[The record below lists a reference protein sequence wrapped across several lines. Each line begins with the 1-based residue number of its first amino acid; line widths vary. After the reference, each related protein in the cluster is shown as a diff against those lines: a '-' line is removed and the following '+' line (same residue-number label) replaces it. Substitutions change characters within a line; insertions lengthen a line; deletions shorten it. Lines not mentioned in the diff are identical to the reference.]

1 MIIGYDK
8 NEGNKKGYYSV
19 NIGDFMPDDARD
31 KAKEKWRRGNELFQ
45 KGDLRKAIVAYKQAL
60 HFSPNY
66 SNALYNLSLTYLT
79 LKEYDIA
86 YKLINKIK
94 GKEFEKD
101 DVRIVFARIC
111 DGLASKYWTE
121 AKDTV
126 SKVKPTSEFY
136 TEAEAALEEILGKE
150 YNYNKNKAERDTGI
164 DLKINEG
171 DTIIEGQIK
180 KINSISSELKMT
192 DFVGYGSIRGILTD
206 EIILPLKKPELF
218 KKHNVSTK
226 SGILLY
232 GPPGVGKTRLI
243 KSVSGEHGIKLF
255 PLRLNQVL
263 DMYTGN
269 SEKNV
274 HALFEE
280 ARKEA
285 PSIIFIDELD
295 AIGVDRADIN
305 ESGNRK
311 TVNQLLIELDGLE
324 SDNELVFVIGATN
337 RPFDI
342 DPALRRSGRFQTEV
356 YMRPPDETDRKDM
369 FRYYLDIFKIG
380 QKEEELSMLAKE
392 SKYYSGADIER
403 ICKIAVTRKIRQEAE
418 GNDSEINI
426 NDLLSIMIADRTGG
440 RSIKLWYQRLS
451 DVFGTKWHDYEYP
464 ELAEDMRNYV

>member
-1 MIIGYDK
+1 
-8 NEGNKKGYYSV
+8 
-19 NIGDFMPDDARD
+19 MPDDAID
-31 KAKEKWRRGNELFQ
+31 KAKEKWRRGNQLFEE
-45 KGDLRKAIVAYKQAL
+45 GNMREAIAAYKQAL
-60 HFSPNY
+60 RISPNY
-66 SNALYNLSLTYLT
+66 SNAIYNLSLTYLT
-79 LKEYDIA
+79 LKEFDVA
-86 YKLINKIK
+86 FKLIKKINS
-94 GKEFEKD
+94 KEFEKD
-101 DVRIVFARIC
+101 DVKIVFARIC
-111 DGLASKYWTE
+111 DGLASKYWSE
-121 AKDTV
+121 AKDAV
-126 SKVKPTSEFY
+126 FSVKPTSALY
-136 TEAEAALEEILGKE
+136 TEAQTALEEIFGSK
-150 YNYNKNKAERDTGI
+150 YNYNKNKTETEENT
-164 DLKINEG
+164 DLKIKEG

-180 KINSISSELKMT
+180 KINSISSDLKMT
-192 DFVGYGSIRGILTD
+192 DFVGYQNIRGILTD

-243 KSVSGEHGIKLF
+243 KSVAGEQGIKLF

-274 HALFEE
+274 HTFFDE

-285 PSIIFIDELD
+285 PSIVFIDELD

-324 SDNELVFVIGATN
+324 NDNELVFVIGASN

-342 DPALRRSGRFQTEV
+342 DPALKRSGRFQTEV
-356 YMRPPDETDRKDM
+356 YMRPPDETDRKAM
-369 FRYYLDIFKIG
+369 FRYYLDRFGIS

-392 SKYYSGADIER
+392 SKNYSGADIER
-403 ICKIAVTRKIRQEAE
+403 VCKIAVTRKIRQEAE
-418 GNDSEINI
+418 GNDSQINI
-426 NDLLSIMIADRTGG
+426 KDLLSIMIADRTGG

-464 ELAEDMRNYV
+464 ELAEDIRNYLSF